1 MLTLRRVSNGCTRL
15 CVGCTRRLRSA
26 RARACAQV
34 GGDNLEFAVAHLL
47 RPGAAVGHVLNAGSV
62 ADNNKRY
69 KEAAQAGTG
78 PRFTE
83 ILAHVS
89 SACARPRARALLATN
104 EGSGIRAEVCASVW
118 LCLCVRAHVQTY
130 VLCQLCVGG
139 GVGGW
144 VGAAQLR
151 LVRLSLFAI

>member
-62 ADNNKRY
+62 ADNNKRH

-83 ILAHVS
+83 IHAHVS
-89 SACARPRARALLATN
+89 SACERERERAPLECGAVSGSEGPLA
-104 EGSGIRAEVCASVW
+104 
-118 LCLCVRAHVQTY
+118 VRVQM
-130 VLCQLCVGG
+130 
-139 GVGGW
+139 
-144 VGAAQLR
+144 
-151 LVRLSLFAI
+151 

>member
-62 ADNNKRY
+62 ADNNKRH

-89 SACARPRARALLATN
+89 TRAHARARASRN
-104 EGSGIRAEVCASVW
+104 
-118 LCLCVRAHVQTY
+118 
-130 VLCQLCVGG
+130 
-139 GVGGW
+139 
-144 VGAAQLR
+144 
-151 LVRLSLFAI
+151 